1 MDIFKLYRNF
11 WDFAFENPEKIK
23 PNHIAIYS
31 FAIEH
36 CNRLGWKKKFGL
48 PSTMTMEAV
57 GIKSYNTYISAF
69 NDLVEFG
76 FIELVEKSKNQ
87 YSSNIIALSKFD
99 KANNKALDKALIK
112 HTTKQSEST
121 GESISSI
128 DIQETSIQETNK
140 QSKEYKDN
148 MFEIFWNLYDNKK
161 DRFACYNK
169 FVKLDIETINKIIQ
183 VVPEYLKTI
192 KDKQFQKHPK
202 TWINNKC
209 WNDEYN
215 VNKNTL
221 SLQNA
226 PQGYYYNS
234 QGELRK
240 TQLD

>member
-1 MDIFKLYRNF
+1 VDKQAKRKASRRSPQV
-11 WDFAFENPEKIK
+11 DFPQVGK
-23 PNHIAIYS
+23 PQVGKPQVGKPQVGK
-31 FAIEH
+31 
-36 CNRLGWKKKFGL
+36 RGL
-48 PSTMTMEAV
+48 IST
-57 GIKSYNTYISAF
+57 
-69 NDLVEFG
+69 
-76 FIELVEKSKNQ
+76 
-87 YSSNIIALSKFD
+87 
-99 KANNKALDKALIK
+99 NKQS
-112 HTTKQSEST
+112 TKQ
-121 GESISSI
+121 
-128 DIQETSIQETNK
+128 

-192 KDKQFQKHPK
+192 TDKQFQKHPK
-202 TWINNKC
+202 TWIHNKC

-215 VNKNTL
+215 VSKNTL

>member
-1 MDIFKLYRNF
+1 MGRDKVDRIFKELHDKGYLMSVKEFNNKGQF
-11 WDFAFENPEKIK
+11 TY
-23 PNHIAIYS
+23 NHIIYDKP
-31 FAIEH
+31 FNGEPIADKPVTETPH
-36 CNRLGWKKKFGL
+36 TEKPLTDNL
-48 PSTMTMEAV
+48 PLQST
-57 GIKSYNTYISAF
+57 N
-69 NDLVEFG
+69 
-76 FIELVEKSKNQ
+76 
-87 YSSNIIALSKFD
+87 
-99 KANNKALDKALIK
+99 
-112 HTTKQSEST
+112 KQST
-121 GESISSI
+121 K
-128 DIQETSIQETNK
+128 K

-192 KDKQFQKHPK
+192 TDKQFQKHPK